1 MWCAAMVLW
10 KLRIASITEDG
21 KATGHFRLQG
31 MRSSDFPEPGASC
44 GGSFCLPALPARS
57 EPGGGD
63 AILRS
68 RIGGAKG

>member
-1 MWCAAMVLW
+1 MWLCSHDTLEA
-10 KLRIASITEDG
+10 RIASMTEDG

-31 MRSSDFPEPGASC
+31 MRSSDFPESGGSC
-44 GGSFCLPALPARS
+44 DGSFCLPALPARS
-57 EPGGGD
+57 ESGGGD